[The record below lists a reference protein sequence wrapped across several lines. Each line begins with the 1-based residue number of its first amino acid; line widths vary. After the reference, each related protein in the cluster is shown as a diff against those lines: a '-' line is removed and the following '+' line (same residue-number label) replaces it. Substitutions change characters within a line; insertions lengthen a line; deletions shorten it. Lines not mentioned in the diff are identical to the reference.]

1 MAKTFWSVGFIVI
14 EAIKS
19 LESWQQ
25 KRYSWIS
32 LVKVIVSFLRIVSW
46 RIVCWLIS
54 LFWGMFLSS
63 LIHTITLSVRSD
75 IHLTLGLY
83 HFFFQAI
90 EDGTQQSEA
99 QSSCCPYWNHK
110 PSSYGR
116 PCPIKC
122 AGKQTKLRRRELS
135 VSQCF
140 SVKSRFIKLVV
151 ELY

>member
-1 MAKTFWSVGFIVI
+1 MAKTFWSVGFIVM

-83 HFFFQAI
+83 HFFSRQLKM
-90 EDGTQQSEA
+90 ELNSLR
-99 QSSCCPYWNHK
+99 
-110 PSSYGR
+110 PSLVAVLTETINLAVTEGH
-116 PCPIKC
+116 
-122 AGKQTKLRRRELS
+122 ALLS
-135 VSQCF
+135 VLGSKQSWGDESYLYL
-140 SVKSRFIKLVV
+140 SVFLWKADLSS
-151 ELY
+151 